1 MGNNMS
7 KKSLKLLRIGALVLG
22 WILLITISLDSW
34 GSIYRYLHIPVN
46 TEGVVSTMA
55 KFAYLR
61 AHGSLFSGL
70 GSVFFAFLVAAIL
83 RMIEKEA
90 PVGMKKAQRLMIVC
104 CFFYLADAIVRFF
117 FLIMSLPHITNCF
130 NRPNWI
136 SLLPH
141 AYIGPPPFAPFL
153 YAASIFV
160 LFTHFT
166 KMVTFESEVA

>member
-1 MGNNMS
+1 MS

-22 WILLITISLDSW
+22 WMLLITLSLESW
-34 GSIYRYLHIPVN
+34 GRFYIHLHTPVN
-46 TEGVVSTMA
+46 TGGVVSTMA

-61 AHGSLFSGL
+61 SHGCSLFSGL
-70 GSVFFAFLVAAIL
+70 GIVFFAFLVAAVL

-90 PVGMKKAQRLMIVC
+90 PVGMKNARKLMIVC
-104 CFFYLADAIVRFF
+104 CFFYLADAIVRSF
-117 FLIMSLPHITNCF
+117 FLIMSLPDIMNLF
-130 NRPNWI
+130 NRPDWI

-141 AYIGPPPFAPFL
+141 VYIGTPPFAPFL

>member
-1 MGNNMS
+1 MS
-7 KKSLKLLRIGALVLG
+7 IKSLKLLRIGALVLG
-22 WILLITISLDSW
+22 WMLLITILFESC
-34 GSIYRYLHIPVN
+34 GRIYIYLHTPVN
-46 TEGVVSTMA
+46 TEGIVPTMA

-61 AHGSLFSGL
+61 AHGCSFFSGL
-70 GSVFFAFLVAAIL
+70 GSVFLAFLVAAVL

-90 PVGMKKAQRLMIVC
+90 PIGMKNARRLMIVC
-104 CFFYLADAIVRFF
+104 CFFYLADAIVRSF
-117 FLIMSLPHITNCF
+117 FLVMSLPDITFLF

-141 AYIGPPPFAPFL
+141 AYIGPPPFAPLL

-166 KMVTFESEVA
+166 KMVAFESEVA